1 MLGKL
6 FNFVRFIVFPNII
19 DQNRVMKGRRRRR
32 GRRRR
37 GRGRGKGRGRE
48 RLTKN
53 TCREN
58 GGRGQGERSEVG
70 VRAPESPV
78 FL

>member
-1 MLGKL
+1 MRRG
-6 FNFVRFIVFPNII
+6 VE
-19 DQNRVMKGRRRRR
+19 KGVETDKKSREEREREEEGEEEEEERRRR
-32 GRRRR
+32 
-37 GRGRGKGRGRE
+37 RGKGRGRE